1 MYAQQM
7 KSDKKSHKSM
17 LSFNFNGYF
26 QCLLASQTKRS
37 WIRPDPDLDLNYPDL
52 IFHEL
57 SGSDP
62 DNSDPDSITSKSP
75 NHMKSI

>member
-1 MYAQQM
+1 MLLYIIR
-7 KSDKKSHKSM
+7 KPRRFLITVNCKKNTNVLNAK
-17 LSFNFNGYF
+17 N
-26 QCLLASQTKRS
+26 RS

-62 DNSDPDSITSKSP
+62 DNSDPDSITS
-75 NHMKSI
+75 SIFKIFAFVDPQ